1 MYAIA
6 GITGNV
12 GGAAADVL
20 LAAGLPVRAV
30 LRDPAKAGAWAARGC
45 EIAFADIDDA
55 DGLASALEGAEA
67 AFVMVPPNFD
77 PAPGFAEARHSAG
90 VLFRAL
96 TAARPGRVVYL
107 STIGAQATR
116 ENLLT
121 QHGIREQALRGLP
134 LPVTFLRPGWF
145 MENFRWDLPAAR
157 EGSLPSF
164 LHPLDKPF
172 PMVATADIGALAAA
186 LLQRTWQGHQVVEQE
201 GPRRYSPL
209 DVAEAFTRV
218 LGRPVAARAEPREGW
233 ERLFRNQGMRDPLPR
248 IRMLEGF
255 SDGWIDF
262 EGGPAGTVKGSTE
275 LAKVLRELAAR

>member
-1 MYAIA
+1 MYAIT

-12 GGAAADVL
+12 GGAAADTL

-30 LRDPAKAGAWAARGC
+30 LRDPAKADAWAARGC

-55 DGLASALEGAEA
+55 DSLASALEGVQA
-67 AFVMVPPNFD
+67 AFVMVPSNFD

-90 VLFRAL
+90 VLSRAL
-96 TAARPGRVVYL
+96 AAARPGRVVYL

-134 LPVTFLRPGWF
+134 LPIAFLRPGWF

-157 EGSLPSF
+157 AGSLPSF

-172 PMVATADIGALAAA
+172 PMVATADIGMHAAA
-186 LLQRTWQGHQVVEQE
+186 LLQQTWQGHRVVELE
-201 GPRRYSPL
+201 GPRRYSWL
-209 DVAEAFTRV
+209 DAAETFARV
-218 LGRPVAARAEPREGW
+218 LGRPVVARAEPRQGW
-233 ERLFRNQGMRDPLPR
+233 ERLFGGQGMRDPLPR

-262 EGGPAGTVKGSTE
+262 EGAPADIVKGTTE
-275 LAKVLRELAAR
+275 LAMVLRALAAR

>member
-1 MYAIA
+1 MYAIT

-12 GGAAADVL
+12 GGAAAEAL

-55 DGLASALEGAEA
+55 EGLASALGGVDA
-67 AFVMVPPNFD
+67 AFVMVPSNFD

-90 VLFRAL
+90 VLSRAL
-96 TAARPGRVVYL
+96 AAARPGRVVYL
-107 STIGAQATR
+107 STIGAQAAQ

-121 QHGIREQALRGLP
+121 QHGIRERALRGLP

-157 EGSLPSF
+157 EGTLPSF
-164 LHPLDKPF
+164 LQPLDKPV

-186 LLQRTWQGHQVVEQE
+186 LLQDAGQGQRVVELE
-201 GPRRYSPL
+201 GPRRYTPL

-218 LGRPVAARAEPREGW
+218 LGHPVVARAQPREGW
-233 ERLFRNQGMRDPLPR
+233 EPLFLGQGMRDPLPR
-248 IRMLEGF
+248 IRMLDGF
-255 SDGWIDF
+255 NQGWIDF
-262 EGGPAGTVKGSTE
+262 EGGATGTAKGATE
-275 LAKVLRELAAR
+275 LVTVLRALAAR